1 MDIMPKFKKYDVSNK
16 VNVYILA
23 EKEKIYCV
31 VGESE
36 RKYFTD
42 LVREGIMKQ
51 RELGLVIEPNNLKGL
66 RIQKQVPLTPEDYQY
81 VHNISNSQGIK
92 LTKFLEGC
100 LELRCQEKG

>member
-1 MDIMPKFKKYDVSNK
+1 MPKLKKYEVSGK

-23 EKEKIYCV
+23 EKENIYLA
-31 VGESE
+31 VGEKE

-42 LVREGIMKQ
+42 LVREGVMKQ
-51 RELGLVIEPNNLKGL
+51 RELGLVIEPDKTKGV

-81 VHNISNSQGIK
+81 VHDISQIQGIK

-100 LELRCQEKG
+100 LELRCQEKR